1 MSIVRDIHE
10 TNRYYWLWISLLAW
24 LVILTIIFEVEILF
38 PQITQVAHAT
48 KGLVQPTLLWSLLL
62 FIIVIGGGIRL
73 GSNLRARDIGLS
85 MSQIPTG
92 LIVTLGVWVTLQVI
106 LLFIALIGKESSVS
120 LSTAFETE
128 QWTTTLG
135 LLTAQVLGNALAEE
149 SMFRGFL
156 MPQLYLKFGGRR
168 DKIFWYP
175 MLWAILASQLGFSL
189 IHIPNL
195 YHQEI
200 PGVEIVGALAIIFAL
215 GVFLALLYIR
225 TANLFVCVGLH
236 TLLNT
241 PTPLVHPVVQPQ
253 LDVLQL
259 IVLVLA
265 LLVLVLWP
273 LLKKNPI
280 I

>member
-1 MSIVRDIHE
+1 MSIVRGIHE
-10 TNRYYWLWISLLAW
+10 INRYYWLWASLLAW
-24 LVILTIIFEVEILF
+24 LAILTISFEVKNLF
-38 PQITQVAHAT
+38 PQISQVAHVT

-92 LIVTLGVWVTLQVI
+92 LFVTLGVWVALQVI

-120 LSTAFETE
+120 LNTTFETE

-135 LLTAQVLGNALAEE
+135 LLTAQVIGNALAEE

-156 MPQLYLKFGGRR
+156 MPQLYLKFGGRKDR
-168 DKIFWYP
+168 IFWSP
-175 MLWAILASQLGFSL
+175 MLWAIFASQLGFSL

-195 YHQEI
+195 YHQGI
-200 PGVEIVGALAIIFAL
+200 PGVEIVGTLAITFAL
-215 GVFLALLYIR
+215 GVFFALLYIR

-236 TLLNT
+236 ALFNT
-241 PTPLVHPVVQPQ
+241 PTPLVRPVIQPQ
-253 LDVLQL
+253 LEVLQL
-259 IVLVLA
+259 IILVLA

-273 LLKKNPI
+273 LLSPER
-280 I
+280 